1 MGKKKKKNSLRNV
14 RNLDA
19 TSFLKRYYG
28 ISHEDIENMT
38 HEAMKFLFPQ
48 LKRTSF
54 EYVQKNPELVST
66 GKIILVEDVKHYQV
80 PYFTPSVSTFDD
92 ELLGCDDRERVIQE
106 VTRIFSTNLIT
117 GYNTLFI
124 IEGDDSLEEYAFQP
138 RTISQNM
145 LDCDCLLPML
155 QAIDQDSGL
164 IIRDDY
170 SLMGYRL
177 LSHGDNCYD
186 TMSLPPLQRQ
196 AIGISKRTDAIGIF
210 LEDGLFGIT
219 VDGEMKELSDKEE
232 LQKEL
237 MNLFPMPKE
246 ILKEQNTIST
256 VSSPSTYSLSEMI
269 VY

>member
-92 ELLGCDDRERVIQE
+92 ELLGCDDRERVIQ
-106 VTRIFSTNLIT
+106 
-117 GYNTLFI
+117 
-124 IEGDDSLEEYAFQP
+124 
-138 RTISQNM
+138 
-145 LDCDCLLPML
+145 
-155 QAIDQDSGL
+155 
-164 IIRDDY
+164 
-170 SLMGYRL
+170 
-177 LSHGDNCYD
+177 
-186 TMSLPPLQRQ
+186 
-196 AIGISKRTDAIGIF
+196 
-210 LEDGLFGIT
+210 
-219 VDGEMKELSDKEE
+219 
-232 LQKEL
+232 
-237 MNLFPMPKE
+237 
-246 ILKEQNTIST
+246 
-256 VSSPSTYSLSEMI
+256 
-269 VY
+269 